1 MTLYFRYI
9 AVFYLFEATEPQGI
23 VDLPIEHGEFIVML
37 IYQRVMGL
45 IGWEISAILRRDP
58 RESV

>member
-45 IGWEISAILRRDP
+45 IG
-58 RESV
+58 